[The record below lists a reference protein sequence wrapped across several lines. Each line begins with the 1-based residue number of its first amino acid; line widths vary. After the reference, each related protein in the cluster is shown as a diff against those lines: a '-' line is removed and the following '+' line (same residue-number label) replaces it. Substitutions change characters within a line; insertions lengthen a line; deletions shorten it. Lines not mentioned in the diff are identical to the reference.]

1 MMDSM
6 IIGKYVPGT
15 SFVHR
20 LDPRTK
26 LLSIFFFV
34 FIVFFANNY
43 ITYGLLG
50 VFTILV
56 VMVSQVP
63 LYFILKGMKPIL
75 WIVLFTFILHIFMT
89 KDGALL
95 FHFGFLNIYEEGL
108 KQGIF
113 ISL

>member
-1 MMDSM
+1 MCR
-6 IIGKYVPGT
+6 
-15 SFVHR
+15 VH
-20 LDPRTK
+20 
-26 LLSIFFFV
+26 LLSIVLIQGQSCYQFSFCLYCL
-34 FIVFFANNY
+34 FANNY

-108 KQGIF
+108 KQGF
-113 ISL
+113 SFHSVLSISS